1 MPKPLSGFLLIGVA
15 ILLQLGPTPSKSDPL
30 ENSAYVS
37 IIIDDIGYSHH
48 LGEAVITL
56 PANLTYAVIPDAD
69 HAMSLAH
76 LANRHGKEVML
87 HLPMENLRDRP
98 LGDIALTRGL
108 NRLEFGRVVDTALK
122 QVPFARGINNHM
134 GSALTQEPEAMH
146 WLMQSVKKHRLFFI
160 DSRTTHMTVAS
171 KIAEQQNILSASRDI
186 FLDNERN
193 TFAIDQQFRKLIYL
207 ARQKH
212 TAIAIGHPYPATIE
226 YLAYA
231 IPLLADE
238 NIRVIS
244 VSDMLKMRL
253 ARQQVARNL

>member
-1 MPKPLSGFLLIGVA
+1 LPKPLSGFLLIGVA

-30 ENSAYVS
+30 ETTAYVS
-37 IIIDDIGYSHH
+37 IIIDDIGYNHDR
-48 LGEAVITL
+48 GEAVITL
-56 PANLTYAVIPDAD
+56 PASLTYAVIPDAD

-76 LANRHGKEVML
+76 LANRNGKEVML
-87 HLPMENLRDRP
+87 HLPMENLGDRP
-98 LGDIALTRGL
+98 LGNIALTRDL
-108 NRLEFGRVVDTALK
+108 NRHEFGEIIDTALQ

-146 WLMQSVKKHRLFFI
+146 WLMQSVKRHQLFFI

-171 KIAEQQNILSASRDI
+171 EIAEQQNVLSASRDI

-193 TFAIDQQFRKLIYL
+193 IFAIDQQFRKLIRL
-207 ARQKH
+207 ARQKR
-212 TAIAIGHPYPATIE
+212 TAIAIGHPYPATTE

-231 IPLLADE
+231 LPLLADE
-238 NIRVIS
+238 NIRVIP